1 MKAQSSSPVR
11 HRPAPSLA
19 LIGALALALGVSAC
33 HTSQLSAQQRR
44 LSFSSEQLTR
54 HLQRTL
60 PSEQCL
66 FGKLACMHL
75 QNPQV
80 SMKAEDQRLF
90 IRFDAR
96 FSVQGENLGQGAATV
111 AGVPRYEAGKGAF
124 FVNSPELL
132 KLELPGI
139 PAYQTSIAAQLV
151 SELLAGEIS
160 QQPVWTLDESDP
172 QQALARL
179 TLRRVQVENG
189 KLVLIMGDDEVP
201 LDDPDSP
208 VSGSGTESAPARPQS
223 WPPATIKL

>member
-1 MKAQSSSPVR
+1 MKAHSSPPLW
-11 HRPAPSLA
+11 HRPARSLA

-33 HTSQLSAQQRR
+33 HTTQLSAQQRR

-80 SMKAEDQRLF
+80 SMKADDQRLF

-96 FSVQGENLGQGAATV
+96 FSVQGEDLGQGAATV
-111 AGVPRYEAGKGAF
+111 AGVPRYEAAKGAF
-124 FVNSPELL
+124 FVNRPELL

-139 PAYQTSIAAQLV
+139 PAYQSSIAAQLV
-151 SELLAGEIS
+151 SELLAEEIS

-179 TLRRVQVENG
+179 TLRGVHVENG
-189 KLVLIMGDDEVP
+189 RLVLTMGDEEVP
-201 LDDPDSP
+201 LEDPTQP
-208 VSGSGTESAPARPQS
+208 EPAAGPKAGPAQPFS
-223 WPPATIKL
+223 WPPRTTRL